1 MKEATIR
8 PSLKQKQLGGVG
20 QKQVGE
26 EAVISYSLGR
36 PRPRVPTCICIIA
49 SFAGVETGGLVL
61 LAGVSDN
68 THALRSSLW

>member
-1 MKEATIR
+1 MKEATTPR

-36 PRPRVPTCICIIA
+36 PRPWVPTCICITT

-68 THALRSSLW
+68 TLRSSLW